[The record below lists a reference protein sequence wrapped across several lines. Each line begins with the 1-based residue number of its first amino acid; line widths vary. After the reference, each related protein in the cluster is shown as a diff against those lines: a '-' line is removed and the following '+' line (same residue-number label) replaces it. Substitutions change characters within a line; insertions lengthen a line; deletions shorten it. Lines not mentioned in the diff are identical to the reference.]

1 MFQWGLYAHPI
12 FSYHGDFP
20 IEVRKN
26 IYRKSTEQG
35 FKKTRLPQLSDAEVH
50 FIKGSSDFFGMNS
63 YTTKLTY
70 RDASLDGMYPTP
82 SYMDDISAVFVKD
95 QTWPQA
101 ESSWLQVGI
110 YVNDYIQK

>member
-1 MFQWGLYAHPI
+1 
-12 FSYHGDFP
+12 
-20 IEVRKN
+20 
-26 IYRKSTEQG
+26 
-35 FKKTRLPQLSDAEVH
+35 
-50 FIKGSSDFFGMNS
+50 MNS

-101 ESSWLQVGI
+101 ESSWLQVGTYLCKRLYTNVEQLNTEVRNLPI
-110 YVNDYIQK
+110 FNTVYYNADTMVYVAN